1 MSNIEHQGICPIC
14 RYKFNE
20 HCSKC
25 QVSREENIQC
35 PVVEGQ
41 CGHLFHKHCI
51 DSWLAKHSNYPYKDC
66 EKKFIPIIN
75 E

>member
-25 QVSREENIQC
+25 QVSGEENIQC
-35 PVVEGQ
+35 T
-41 CGHLFHKHCI
+41 
-51 DSWLAKHSNYPYKDC
+51 DSWLALHSNCPYEDC
-66 EKKFIPIIN
+66 EKQFIPINN